1 MAFEV
6 YCTRFDDPHP
16 IEQIPARNLE
26 MTFPLSDHGECA
38 FSATVEP
45 RKSFWRPAVSSAVS
59 GVLVCSDGQP
69 VWSGQIIS
77 EQQSGPRTFDFTCA
91 EWGSFFEGC
100 PSEPL
105 EVTNTNDHDL
115 FRRVIADAQAISGQ
129 DAQII
134 LGATVGASGSDLTI
148 NAWDSTTVEEEFR
161 RIGEHAG
168 GPEWYFATTGTLDNP
183 TRTLVLGDRL
193 GSTIPMAVLEY
204 VEDTEAF
211 IPLGPPPTDSDFW
224 RDTWSDIW
232 PGPLTS
238 LGLTFP
244 GAQPYAVLGGS
255 HRRGGNVIAQPARQQ
270 TPGITVATAVGAGDQ
285 AAQMRTSASADVL
298 LAAGYPRKTKVTQYT
313 DVSIPATL
321 QRHADGDLAAGSGM
335 TTSYT
340 LSTFGSNPDWTSISR
355 GDTIRVELDTD
366 VYATSDR
373 PLVFESRVLEIAV
386 KVPDDGPVEVNY
398 VIADTR
404 I

>member
-6 YCTRFDDPHP
+6 YATRYDDPSI
-16 IEQIPARNLE
+16 IEELIPARGLE

-45 RKSFWRPAVSSAVS
+45 RKSFWRSAISCAMS
-59 GVLVCSDGQP
+59 GILVCSDGWP
-69 VWSGQIIS
+69 VWTGHLLSDR
-77 EQQSGPRTFDFTCA
+77 QSGPRTFDFVCA
-91 EWGSFFEGC
+91 EWGSFFETC
-100 PSEPL
+100 PAAPL
-105 EVTNTNDHDL
+105 ALTNTNDHTL
-115 FRRVIADAQAISGQ
+115 FRRLISDAQAISGQ

-134 LGATVGASGSDLTI
+134 LGTTVGGSVSDLTI
-148 NAWDSTTVEEEFR
+148 NSWDSTTVEEEFR

-168 GPEWYFATTGTLDNP
+168 GPEWYFAATGTLDAP

-193 GSTIPMAVLEY
+193 GAVDPVAVLEY
-204 VEDTEAF
+204 VEDTEDYLPPSA
-211 IPLGPPPTDSDFW
+211 PPT
-224 RDTWSDIW
+224 I
-232 PGPLTS
+232 LTP

-255 HRRGGNVIAQPARQQ
+255 HRRGGNVIAHPARQQ
-270 TPGITVATAVGAGDQ
+270 TPGITVAVAVGAGDQ
-285 AAQMRTSASADVL
+285 AAQMRASASATVL
-298 LAAGYPRKTKVTQYT
+298 LAAGYPRKTKVAQYT

-335 TTSYT
+335 TTAFT
-340 LSTFGSNPDWTSISR
+340 LSTFGANPDWTSIAR
-355 GDTIRVELDTD
+355 GDTVRVELDTD

-373 PLVFESRVLEIAV
+373 PLVFNSRVLDIAV
-386 KVPDDGPVEVNY
+386 KVPDDGPVECNY

-404 I
+404 DVN